1 MRAPQTIEEELNL
14 GDQVGLAFRR
24 SNAKALNEDN
34 ILFKKMDAHHYIEKL
49 RNDASKEIYNFFE
62 QIDPKTAPK
71 NLKLLYFYFV
81 GSRMLITEMIEDS
94 VQTYMRD

>member
-1 MRAPQTIEEELNL
+1 M

-24 SNAKALNEDN
+24 SNAKALNEDKV
-34 ILFKKMDAHHYIEKL
+34 LFKKMELHHYIERC
-49 RNDASKEIYNFFE
+49 RNEANKEIYHFFE

-81 GSRMLITEMIEDS
+81 GSRMLITEM
-94 VQTYMRD
+94 